1 METPHVDQAEFSC
14 HILAI
19 PYPGRGH
26 INPLM
31 NLCKLIAPP
40 ITTPNLLLVSFVVT
54 EEWLSFLKSEP
65 IPANIQF
72 RTIPNVIPSEKDRSM
87 DLLGFVE
94 ALFTKMEAPVESILD
109 GLPKPN
115 VILADS
121 FLPWA
126 LRLGERRNI
135 PVASFWTMSAT
146 VFSIFYHHQLLLP
159 DGHFQANLT
168 EQGEELV
175 NYIPGIKPI
184 CVKDLPSALYNKHR
198 EMLPLL
204 LEAIS
209 QLVNKAQ
216 YALFTTI
223 GSLESQVIEA
233 LESEF
238 PVPIFKV
245 GPTIPYFDAEFKT
258 NSHNQPSPNYL
269 SWLDDQPKDS
279 VLYISQGSFMSVSKE
294 QLDEIIA
301 GVYNSGVRTFWVAR
315 ENASLLTDRVG
326 NGNGGIV
333 VPWCDQL
340 RVLCHPSV
348 GGFWSH
354 CGWNST
360 KEGAFAGVPF
370 LTFPIGADQFTNSK
384 QIVEDWKIGWRVNK
398 EREKLVKRDEIALLL
413 QRFMDLDSSQGRE
426 MRRRAMEIRKSCQ
439 EAIEGGAIQGNID
452 KFIRD
457 ISQGTRQ

>member
-1 METPHVDQAEFSC
+1 METADVDQPLFSC

-31 NLCKLIAPP
+31 NLCKLIAA
-40 ITTPNLLLVSFVVT
+40 TSTPNYLLQLSVIVT
-54 EEWLSFLKSEP
+54 EEWFSLLKSEP
-65 IPANIQF
+65 KPDNIQF
-72 RTIPNVIPSEKDRSM
+72 RTISNVIPSEKDKAK
-87 DLLGFVE
+87 DLLGFMKAVI
-94 ALFTKMEAPVESILD
+94 TKMEAPVDSILD
-109 GLPKPN
+109 GVPKPN

-126 LRLGERRNI
+126 VSIGERRNI
-135 PVASFWTMSAT
+135 PVASFWPMSAT
-146 VFSIFYHHQLLLP
+146 IFSLFYHYQRFLAN
-159 DGHFQANLT
+159 GHFEAKFT
-168 EQGEELV
+168 AQGEVV

-184 CVKDLPSALYNKHR
+184 RVKDLPSSFNSKRR

-204 LEAIS
+204 LQVVS
-209 QLVNKAQ
+209 QLANKAQ

-223 GSLESQVIEA
+223 GTLESQVIEA
-233 LESEF
+233 LQAEF
-238 PVPIFKV
+238 PVPIFTV
-245 GPTIPYFDAEFKT
+245 GPTIPYLDTEFNT
-258 NSHNQPSPNYL
+258 NQPSPNYM

-301 GVYNSGVRTFWVAR
+301 GVHSSSVRTFWVAR
-315 ENASLLTDRVG
+315 ENVSLLT
-326 NGNGGIV
+326 NGIGKRGIV

-340 RVLCHPSV
+340 KVLCHPSV

-370 LTFPIGADQFTNSK
+370 LMFPIGADQFTNSK
-384 QIVEDWKIGWRVNK
+384 QIVEDWKIGWRINK
-398 EREKLVKRDEIALLL
+398 ESEKLVKRDEIAQLL
-413 QRFMDLDSSQGRE
+413 QSFMDLDSYEGKE
-426 MRRRAMEIRKSCQ
+426 MRRRAMEIRNTCLQ
-439 EAIEGGAIQGNID
+439 AIDGGTIQGNID

-457 ISQGTRQ
+457 IFRDTRQQFTIL